1 MDNSFLSPQNID
13 NIYEYINADMVKNH
27 NINLDTDAKNK
38 KIVKKLTKTV
48 FEKLKNDFN
57 KTGNNKSI
65 GINSF
70 NDMVA
75 KKCVPFLLNKT
86 NVQDTTAKVEKKKQ
100 RRYSIKKNQGIKNFD
115 LNIGETNLKH
125 GSELT
130 KKSSKKQAGSYQ
142 AFINDANDF
151 DALVKES
158 NRQINDS
165 FKAYSEKQSVFNSHD
180 SINDSCNNSEIS
192 SDFIVDRCAIKD
204 DIVNAKLDKSAF
216 EDIFAN
222 TRLRDDELPEA
233 NPGSPGS
240 PSAYENYDQ
249 INVRDLLSQVLV
261 NQKDHSNNELET
273 YDGELYLPNLIREV
287 GEEAPIQ
294 PLLYQNTK
302 QGDER
307 LSVKQILIDTGD
319 YGESGVATYSSATNG
334 KLDLTTQGSPSAVT
348 NLGTNRWHKFRV
360 NLQQTFK
367 VEKLTDIY
375 VKSFTII
382 GATTNDNCSFFVLN
396 IEELNIIKPSN
407 NKFTK
412 DRMLFKNTNTSK
424 SFRQHDSNNLTS
436 LNTNKDVVSITYPH
450 KSYYVATI
458 NPSTLYNLTF
468 ELTNE
473 NNLHADSSSADDNT
487 FKNADEGT
495 NRVIIEL
502 EFHPKPKPNDIIF
515 DRTPYGS
522 ALNAELSNT

>member
-1 MDNSFLSPQNID
+1 MDNSFLSSQNID
-13 NIYEYINADMVKNH
+13 NIYEYINAEMVQKH
-27 NINLDTDAKNK
+27 NINLNNDSKNK

-48 FEKLKNDFN
+48 FDKLNTDFTQN
-57 KTGNNKSI
+57 GNNKSL
-65 GINSF
+65 GINNF
-70 NDMVA
+70 NEMVA

-86 NVQDTTAKVEKKKQ
+86 KVQDTSVKVEKKKPKK
-100 RRYSIKKNQGIKNFD
+100 YSVKKSQGIKNFD
-115 LNIGETNLKH
+115 LNIGETNLKFGNELAKK
-125 GSELT
+125 GSG
-130 KKSSKKQAGSYQ
+130 KSSRGSFQQY
-142 AFINDANDF
+142 ITDVDDF
-151 DALVKES
+151 DKLVKES

-165 FKAYSEKQSVFNSHD
+165 FKAYSEKKSVFNSHD
-180 SINDSCNNSEIS
+180 SINDTCQTEAD
-192 SDFIVDRCAIKD
+192 SDFVIDRCAIKD
-204 DIVNAKLDKSAF
+204 DITNSKLDKSAF
-216 EDIFAN
+216 NDIFSTSRLGKEDI
-222 TRLRDDELPEA
+222 PSS
-233 NPGSPGS
+233 NPGE
-240 PSAYENYDQ
+240 PSGYDNYNQ
-249 INVRDLLSQVLV
+249 LNVRELLSQVLV
-261 NQKDHSNNELET
+261 NQTDHSSNEIDSYE
-273 YDGELYLPNLIREV
+273 GELYLPNLIKEV

-307 LSVKQILIDTGD
+307 LSIKQILIDTGD

-334 KLDLTTQGSPSAVT
+334 KLDLTSQGTPTSVT

-367 VEKLTDIY
+367 IDKLTDVY
-375 VKSFTII
+375 VKSFTLV
-382 GATTNDNCSFFVLN
+382 GATTNNNCQFFVIN

-412 DRMLFKNTNTSK
+412 DRLLFRNTNLVK
-424 SFRQHDSNNLTS
+424 SVREHDSNTLTNV
-436 LNTNKDVVSITYPH
+436 NTNADVVSIGYPH
-450 KSYYVATI
+450 KSYYLATV

-495 NRVIIEL
+495 NRLIIEL
-502 EFHPKPKPNDIIF
+502 EFHPRPKPNDIIF